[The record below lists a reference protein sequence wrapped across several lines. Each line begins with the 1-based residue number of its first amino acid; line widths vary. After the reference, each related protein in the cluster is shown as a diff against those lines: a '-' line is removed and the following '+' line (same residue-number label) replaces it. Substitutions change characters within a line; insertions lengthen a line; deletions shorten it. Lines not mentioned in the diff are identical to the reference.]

1 MVSLYKAKAKPSRLG
16 QQIKLQIDNLDYEAN
31 GISRYQQKIAFVSG
45 ALPGEQVLASVTED
59 KADYLKA
66 RTVKVLQQSA
76 ERVEPFC
83 PSFTRCG
90 GCQLQYLSA
99 EQQRLYKQQGVQALL
114 CHQLGLQTLPWQP
127 MLSAADRHY
136 RRKARIG
143 LWYDKKQRQLT
154 VGFRQGG
161 SKQLAEVTHCDVLAT
176 PLQPIFATLKQV
188 VPRLSRP
195 ESVTHAEVILA
206 DEQPVVVIRHV
217 AALTAAEQQAFV
229 SVWPDASWY
238 GEAEPG
244 KFTSWQYADQ
254 PLRYTL
260 AEQGINLEF
269 AADDFIQVNTDV
281 NQLLVSQA
289 VAWLAPTAEDTILD
303 LYAGMGNFS
312 LALAKSAKLVHGV
325 EGLSKMVQQATEN
338 AQLNQLQNVHF
349 WQADLHLPWGKT
361 AWNQPIYQKVLLDP
375 ARAGAEGAV
384 KQLLVLKPAQILYV
398 SCNPATF
405 ARDAKVL
412 LAAGYQ
418 LQKLAGVDMFPHT
431 AHLELMALFSRQ

>member
-16 QQIKLQIDNLDYEAN
+16 QQLKLQIDSLDYEVN

-45 ALPGEQVLASVTED
+45 ALPGEQVLAAVTED

-66 RTVKVLQQSA
+66 RTLQVLSPSA
-76 ERVEPFC
+76 ERVMPFC
-83 PSFTRCG
+83 PSFGHCG
-90 GCQLQYLSA
+90 GCQLQYLDA
-99 EQQRLYKQQGVQALL
+99 QQQGQYKQQGVDALL
-114 CHQLGLQTLPWQP
+114 RHQLGLASLPWQP
-127 MLSAADRHY
+127 LLSAADRQY

-143 LWYDKKQRQLT
+143 VWFDKKQRQLT
-154 VGFRQGG
+154 VGFRQAG
-161 SKQLAEVTHCDVLAT
+161 SKQLAAVSQCDVLAA
-176 PLQPIFATLKQV
+176 PLQPVFAVLQQQ
-188 VPRLSRP
+188 VPRLNRP

-206 DEQPVVVIRHV
+206 GEQPVVVLRHI
-217 AALTAAEQQAFV
+217 AALSAAEQQSFVAAWPQARWFGEPEAGVFV
-229 SVWPDASWY
+229 SWDGNSAPLSY
-238 GEAEPG
+238 QLEP
-244 KFTSWQYADQ
+244 QQ
-254 PLRYTL
+254 ITL
-260 AEQGINLEF
+260 QF
-269 AADDFIQVNTDV
+269 AADDFIQVNARV
-281 NQLLVSQA
+281 NQLMVSQA
-289 VAWLAPTAEDTILD
+289 VSWLAPTAADTILD

-312 LALAKSAKLVHGV
+312 LALARQAKLVHGV
-325 EGLSKMVQQATEN
+325 EGLSKMVQQAADN
-338 AQLNQLQNVHF
+338 AALNELDNVKF

-384 KQLLVLKPAQILYV
+384 KQLLALKPAQILYV

-405 ARDAKVL
+405 ARDAKAM